1 MLHLRSNAC
10 RALVAA
16 FLAASVSAQEPRQV
30 AAPPA
35 DILAGVV
42 RLPAPEATATRSA
55 ASVHPLGFV
64 QRRDGTWSC
73 EVELAVDAD
82 GPLALALL
90 SIDAGTWSL
99 EARDEHGAWRPFAEL
114 ATAGRRLQDPGPELP
129 GHAVLRYD
137 APFVRAG
144 RRTLRITATAA
155 RAPEPGWLFARGS
168 GSLELATWLSTP
180 VLVGDEPI
188 HVLARLDASRASA
201 RSVPRSVEVAR
212 ARVVLDTPRGV
223 VELPLADDGAH
234 GDGVADDGLY
244 GARLPAGVT
253 GELRARVEL
262 EGVLEDGAPFART
275 AQLAFPV
282 LERRIVLDGAVEA
295 RVQDELHVALSL
307 GAFALEAEPRRV
319 HVSAEVW
326 GTDGRGERVPV
337 CWLSRQV
344 DPRHERDRAALDLV
358 LDRRWIELADASAP
372 FELRAL
378 RVQDP
383 DSESVLDRLD
393 VLAVAMPSL
402 APRAG
407 APAAA
412 ISSAML
418 TGGSSMLLA
427 PPPGPQSAG
436 PHRPAVFA
444 PTAPALMLVHG
455 YCSSG
460 SIWPA
465 ADFTAPRVE
474 FLDPNQNR
482 SHDQFAQL
490 LVQRAAQAN
499 LGSFGVV
506 AHSQGGCA
514 ALHLVTYYH
523 SPLDASTG
531 PRRIQSVATPYQG
544 TPLASLGSFACGV
557 NSDMTPSGSATW
569 LAGIPTWARNEVWY
583 WTTSNSGSACNF
595 LTDFF
600 LTNPEDGTVEQTR
613 GQLAGAHSMGH
624 VTGWC
629 HTTGMSNPA
638 NYTDHA
644 RNQAMNAAAAR

>member
-1 MLHLRSNAC
+1 MQLHFRST
-10 RALVAA
+10 RVALVATFFA
-16 FLAASVSAQEPRQV
+16 TAAAAQSPRQV

-35 DILAGVV
+35 DVHGGVV
-42 RLPAPEATATRSA
+42 RLPAPESTATRSA
-55 ASVHPLGFV
+55 ASVHPLRFER
-64 QRRDGTWSC
+64 RRDGAWVA
-73 EVELAVDAD
+73 EHELALDAD
-82 GPLALALL
+82 GALAVALL
-90 SIDAGTWSL
+90 SIDAGAWTL
-99 EARDEHGAWRPFAEL
+99 DARDTDGAWRPFTDVVR
-114 ATAGRRLQDPGPELP
+114 ATRAVQDPGSELP
-129 GHAVLRYD
+129 GHAVARYD
-137 APFVRAG
+137 APFASAG
-144 RRTLRITATAA
+144 RLAVRVTAPAG
-155 RAPEPGWLFARGS
+155 RVPEPGWLCARTS
-168 GSLELATWLSTP
+168 GAPRLAAWVSTP
-180 VLVGDEPI
+180 VLVADEPI
-188 HVLARLDASRASA
+188 AIHARFDAAGPRAT
-201 RSVPRSVEVAR
+201 VGR
-212 ARVVLDTPRGV
+212 ARVVLDTPRGAL
-223 VELPLADDGAH
+223 ELALADDGAH
-234 GDGVADDGLY
+234 ADGAENDGLF
-244 GARLPAGVT
+244 GAPLPRGLS
-253 GELRARVEL
+253 GELRARVEF
-262 EGVLEDGAPFART
+262 EGELATGAPFART
-275 AQLAFPV
+275 VQLAFPV
-282 LERRIVLDGAVEA
+282 LERRAVLDGSVDA
-295 RVQDELHVALSL
+295 RIEDELRIELAL
-307 GAFALEAEPRRV
+307 GAFLLDGMDSARRL

-326 GTDGRGERVPV
+326 GTDTRGEWAPL

-344 DPRHERDRAALDLV
+344 APRARGDRAELALA
-358 LDRRWIELADASAP
+358 LDRRWIELAGASAP
-372 FELRAL
+372 FELRAV

-383 DSESVLDRLD
+383 DTEVVFDRLD
-393 VLAVAMPSL
+393 ALPLALPAL

-407 APAAA
+407 APAVTIAPD
-412 ISSAML
+412 ML
-418 TGGSSMLLA
+418 TGPSTLLA
-427 PPPGPQSAG
+427 PGPANAG
-436 PHRPAVFA
+436 PHTPGTYA

-465 ADFTAPRVE
+465 ADFTAPKLE

-490 LVQRAAQAN
+490 LVQRGAQAN

-514 ALHLVTYYH
+514 ALHLLTYYH

-569 LAGIPTWARNEVWY
+569 LAGIPTWARDQVWY

-595 LTDFF
+595 LTSLF
-600 LTNPEDGTVEQTR
+600 LSDPEDGTVEQVR
-613 GQLAGAHSMGH
+613 GQLPGAHSMGH